1 MPDYE
6 CCKFRGSI
14 TALDASTGAVV
25 WKTYTVDV
33 PQPRGKST
41 TGKQL
46 WGPAGS
52 PIWSAPT
59 IDAKRGLIY
68 AATGNAYA
76 DPARARATR
85 SSRSTS
91 RPARSAG

>member
-6 CCKFRGSI
+6 CCKFRGSL
-14 TALDASTGAVV
+14 TALDAKTGTVV
-25 WKTYTVDV
+25 WKTYTVGE
-33 PQPRGKST
+33 PKPRGKST

-46 WGPAGS
+46 WGPAGA

-76 DPARARATR
+76 DPRRTRATR
-85 SSRSTS
+85 SSRST
-91 RPARSAG
+91 